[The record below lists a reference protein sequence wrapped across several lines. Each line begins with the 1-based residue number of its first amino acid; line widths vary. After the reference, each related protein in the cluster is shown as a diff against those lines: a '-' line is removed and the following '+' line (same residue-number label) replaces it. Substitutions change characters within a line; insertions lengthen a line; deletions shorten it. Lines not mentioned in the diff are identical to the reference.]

1 MSLTVLALTWLLHH
15 PGAVTQGAA
24 RAARPGVVDA
34 KAMQASFAD
43 LTKGILNCYHRTAR
57 YQVADVVQAPWE
69 RQTQYGADKS
79 AVVRITYGGM
89 TGTQYQMYVV
99 ILGKDQAIR
108 TAVLADSAKVP
119 YSKACELEQWTSA

>member
-43 LTKGILNCYHRTAR
+43 LTKGILNCYHRN
-57 YQVADVVQAPWE
+57 YQGSD
-69 RQTQYGADKS
+69 RS
-79 AVVRITYGGM
+79 N
-89 TGTQYQMYVV
+89 
-99 ILGKDQAIR
+99 LGS
-108 TAVLADSAKVP
+108 TH
-119 YSKACELEQWTSA
+119 